1 MYADVFICPE
11 NYHFV
16 LFTGPSTSQNLS
28 EKDFLRM
35 NEEGPPPYFP
45 NDPSASAPPATNFAN
60 LSSQNENKDP
70 SINMPTPGGASNLDL
85 PELPTVPSDTPTHSA
100 SGSIDEKKNNDDEE
114 DIDFDD
120 LTRRFEA
127 LKKKK

>member
-1 MYADVFICPE
+1 MARIRQI
-11 NYHFV
+11 
-16 LFTGPSTSQNLS
+16 SI
-28 EKDFLRM
+28 
-35 NEEGPPPYFP
+35 
-45 NDPSASAPPATNFAN
+45 
-60 LSSQNENKDP
+60 QNENQNQIQDL
-70 SINMPTPGGASNLDL
+70 PTSGGASNLDL

>member
-1 MYADVFICPE
+1 
-11 NYHFV
+11 
-16 LFTGPSTSQNLS
+16 
-28 EKDFLRM
+28 M
-35 NEEGPPPYFP
+35 NEEGPPPYFS

-60 LSSQNENKDP
+60 LSSQNEDKNP
-70 SINMPTPGGASNLDL
+70 IQNLPTSGGASNLDL

-100 SGSIDEKKNNDDEE
+100 TGSLDEKKNNDEDE

>member
-1 MYADVFICPE
+1 MKNQIF
-11 NYHFV
+11 
-16 LFTGPSTSQNLS
+16 LLGPASSQTLS
-28 EKDFLRM
+28 EKDILRL

-45 NDPSASAPPATNFAN
+45 NDPSASAPPANPID
-60 LSSQNENKDP
+60 SSNVQNQNPNKSVP
-70 SINMPTPGGASNLDL
+70 MPGASNLDL
-85 PELPTVPSDTPTHSA
+85 PELPTVPSDTPTHS
-100 SGSIDEKKNNDDEE
+100 SGTGSIDKKNLDDEE

>member
-1 MYADVFICPE
+1 MKNQIF
-11 NYHFV
+11 
-16 LFTGPSTSQNLS
+16 LLGPASSQTLS
-28 EKDFLRM
+28 EKDILRL

-45 NDPSASAPPATNFAN
+45 NDPSASAPPANPTD
-60 LSSQNENKDP
+60 SSNVQNQNPNKSLP
-70 SINMPTPGGASNLDL
+70 MPGASNLDL
-85 PELPTVPSDTPTHSA
+85 PELPTVPSDTPTHS
-100 SGSIDEKKNNDDEE
+100 SGTGSIDKKNLDDEE